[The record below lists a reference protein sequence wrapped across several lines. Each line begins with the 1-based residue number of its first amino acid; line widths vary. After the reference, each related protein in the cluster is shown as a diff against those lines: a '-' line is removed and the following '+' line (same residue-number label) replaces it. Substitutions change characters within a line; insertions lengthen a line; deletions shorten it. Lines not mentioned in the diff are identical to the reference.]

1 MNQSSSQTAFVYDP
15 IFLKHE
21 TGAGHPESPKRLM
34 AILDRLE
41 SSGMMNELLS
51 ITPVPASMEAVT
63 RIHSSAYVEHIAEM
77 SRGGRHFYEGTDTA
91 GSSATYQAALMAAG
105 AVISATD
112 CVMRG
117 DATNAFCA
125 VRPPGHH
132 AESSEAM
139 GFCFFN
145 NIAIGARHLQAH
157 HGIKR
162 VAIIDW
168 DVHHGNGTQH
178 SFYAD
183 LSVLYFSI
191 HQWPHYP
198 GTGRRDETGEQEG
211 KGYTVNV
218 PVTAG
223 STDTDFMDVFTHTLR
238 PAIDRFRPEFIL
250 ISAGFDAHTEDP
262 LSRTMVTT
270 EGFAAMTRAV
280 LSMAATHC
288 KSRVVSVLEG
298 GYSLG
303 ALTDSVEAHLRVL
316 MGHDSSASRH
326 V

>member
-1 MNQSSSQTAFVYDP
+1 MPQTAFVYDP
-15 IFLKHE
+15 VFLKHE
-21 TGAGHPESPKRLM
+21 TGADHPESPKRLR

-41 SSGMMNELLS
+41 STGMMSKLLRL
-51 ITPVPASMEAVT
+51 IPAPAPVEAIT
-63 RIHSSAYVEHIAEM
+63 RIHTADYVEHIAEM
-77 SRGGRHFYEGTDTA
+77 SRRGGHFYEGPDTA
-91 GSSATYQAALMAAG
+91 GSSATYQAAIMAAG
-105 AVISATD
+105 AVICATD

-117 DATNAFCA
+117 DAVNAFCA

-132 AESSEAM
+132 AELSEAM

-183 LSVLYFSI
+183 PSVLYFSI

-198 GTGRRDETGEQEG
+198 GTGRQNEAGEQDG
-211 KGYTVNV
+211 KGHTINV
-218 PVTAG
+218 PVAAG
-223 STDTDFMDVFTHTLR
+223 STDTDFINAFTHTLR
-238 PAIDRFRPEFIL
+238 PAIDRFRPDFIL

-262 LSRTMVTT
+262 LSNTMVTA
-270 EGFAAMTRAV
+270 EGFAEMTRAV
-280 LSMAATHC
+280 SSMAAIHC
-288 KSRVVSVLEG
+288 KSRIVSVLEG

-303 ALTDSVEAHLRVL
+303 PLADSVEAHLKVL
-316 MGHDSSASRH
+316 MNHDGDGPADRH
-326 V
+326 E